1 VGGGGWGGG
10 GRGIR
15 WSYRASDHSSPSQA
29 EVKNTR
35 RPRLL
40 RVPYGIL
47 FHSVQGK
54 RRPSSLQLLCYF
66 SRSVACVLPRRPGF
80 DPGYVYLEFMVEKL
94 ALAREFIR
102 LLRF

>member
-1 VGGGGWGGG
+1 MILWGGGGWE
-10 GRGIR
+10 GIS
-15 WSYRASDHSSPSQA
+15 WPYRTSDHTFLSQA
-29 EVKNTR
+29 EIKNTR

-54 RRPSSLQLLCYF
+54 GISSSLQLPCHF
-66 SRSVACVLPRRPGF
+66 SRLAACVSSRGPGF
-80 DPGYVYLEFMVEKL
+80 DTGYVHLEFMVDKL
-94 ALAREFIR
+94 ALGREYIR